1 MFFIDVYWDF
11 RYFLNRGYLKKSVL
25 KFVVDYYRFLLRDR
39 YFLVRCVFFDV
50 WIVEVRRK
58 FLKFGEFE
66 GKVLVVDGFNVF
78 IIFEFVFD
86 GEVIF
91 CEDGLVRDLKYQGKY
106 RLNERMWEVV
116 EIVVELFFRLKVFK
130 VIFFYGKNVLKSGI
144 VRKIIEEVIEKYG
157 LSGDVRF
164 VKSLDFEFK
173 VFSIVVMVDVG
184 IIFRVEYVF
193 DVFFYVLGRFG
204 VEIRI

>member
-1 MFFIDVYWDF
+1 M
-11 RYFLNRGYLKKSVL
+11 
-25 KFVVDYYRFLLRDR
+25 
-39 YFLVRCVFFDV
+39 
-50 WIVEVRRK
+50 
-58 FLKFGEFE
+58 
-66 GKVLVVDGFNVF
+66 
-78 IIFEFVFD
+78 
-86 GEVIF
+86 
-91 CEDGLVRDLKYQGKY
+91 
-106 RLNERMWEVV
+106 NERMWEVV

-184 IIFRVEYVF
+184 DRKSVV
-193 DVFFYVLGRFG
+193 
-204 VEIRI
+204 